1 MENIVQLLANLN
13 ILIRF
18 YQKPP
23 KIKKMTTKKLCQLF
37 LAKNLFVQYFC
48 SCKCCNKQMIANLSS
63 GQAPLSHWQ
72 VLTSGK
78 KALPRTLI
86 NQCQSQR
93 LGTFQTFFWPGH
105 TQRAKAIKDFKLVQF
120 PRTIAPFISSKE
132 NHSDFYYA
140 QCVYYF
146 NNFNNIVIG
155 KLYHILLFFWHLNW
169 YWRASTIL
177 AMFDCWQQNSP
188 PNSMTMHYLV
198 TAE

>member
-1 MENIVQLLANLN
+1 MPIVFGQKFVCAIVLLL
-13 ILIRF
+13 
-18 YQKPP
+18 Q
-23 KIKKMTTKKLCQLF
+23 
-37 LAKNLFVQYFC
+37 
-48 SCKCCNKQMIANLSS
+48 CCNKQIIANLSS

-72 VLTSGK
+72 VLTSEI
-78 KALPRTLI
+78 KAFPWTLI
-86 NQCQSQR
+86 NQWQSQR
-93 LGTFQTFFWPGH
+93 LGTLKTFFLTRSNTKGKSYQIFEIGSIFTNFCSFSP
-105 TQRAKAIKDFKLVQF
+105 
-120 PRTIAPFISSKE
+120 KE

-140 QCVYYF
+140 QCVYDF